1 MNVHFKL
8 SIYLVYSGERDVVK
22 DELKELSET
31 EAILATD
38 TEAGDGLTVQ
48 LRLPET
54 ESGACVSDSLWQHW
68 QREIATSPSVA
79 VLIMR
84 VEKFCIYIYT
94 EFLSNYDSLPLQ
106 REARFRLYGPGEG
119 APNLNSVATFKC
131 VLGPGLNPSKL
142 SRCFITSSTEMSG
155 DVELRSDF

>member
-1 MNVHFKL
+1 M
-8 SIYLVYSGERDVVK
+8 K

-31 EAILATD
+31 EAILTTD

-94 EFLSNYDSLPLQ
+94 EFLSNYVSPLLQ
-106 REARFRLYGPGEG
+106 QEARFRLYGPGE
-119 APNLNSVATFKC
+119 K
-131 VLGPGLNPSKL
+131 GPQ
-142 SRCFITSSTEMSG
+142 I
-155 DVELRSDF
+155 

>member
-1 MNVHFKL
+1 M
-8 SIYLVYSGERDVVK
+8 
-22 DELKELSET
+22 
-31 EAILATD
+31 
-38 TEAGDGLTVQ
+38 
-48 LRLPET
+48 
-54 ESGACVSDSLWQHW
+54 SDSLWQHW

-94 EFLSNYDSLPLQ
+94 EFLSNYVSPPLQ

-119 APNLNSVATFKC
+119 APNLNSVATFTFKC
-131 VLGPGLNPSKL
+131 VLGPDLNPSKL

-155 DVELRSDF
+155 DVELRPDF